1 MMRPARTLLTGL
13 ALSTLLAS
21 AALASG
27 EPDPGEASPAP
38 AAVAEPVSG
47 NSEAVSATDAAAAPV
62 AETSNSA
69 EQAEDTAD
77 PAGPSAAS
85 GQQTG
90 SDVTAR
96 HDADE
101 AGSSQTADV
110 QPAASGAASEAEPDA
125 SIEPAT
131 AAASEPEKPVVEQD
145 GSTVSTA
152 STTTA
157 DPVAGEAAEEQPEQA
172 TAGQEPAAQASDSLA
187 ITDPGVDDQAEPE
200 PEQASTPDAPTEPQS
215 PASAEADPTNEA
227 PETAPAAA
235 AAQSGQPEQ
244 SSDTASA
251 EQTIEVSQFEPE
263 LLRLISEAQ
272 DLSDAEREALT
283 EFYKGRGDDFLWVA
297 DGTFTPRAE
306 AAMAEIRR
314 ADDWGLEASA
324 FELPDAV
331 ESSEP
336 ADVAAAELKLS
347 LAVLKYAKHARGGRM
362 DPRQLSNYID
372 REPPLLPPAEVLAGI
387 AAADAADGYLR
398 GLHPQHP
405 QFEKLRQAWL
415 DLRNGKLP
423 AEDAEEDVT
432 SKSRAKRKSR
442 ETNSAESKMR
452 KLLYNME
459 QWRWMPEDL
468 GQFYVWANIPEFTL
482 RVVKDGKTV
491 FTERLVVGKADTQTP
506 IFSDEMETIVFHP
519 FWGVPN
525 SIKVKE
531 ILPGLIRGTNVLARN
546 DLRIQYRG
554 RDIDPWSV
562 DWTRTDI
569 RNFHVYQPPG
579 GKNVLGVV
587 KFLFPNKH
595 AVYMHDTPT
604 KNLFSASQRTF
615 SHGCMRVRNPL
626 KFAEVLLAYDKG
638 WSEGRVLSLVR
649 NGPRNNHV
657 NVESKIP
664 VHITYFTAWVD
675 EDGKVRTWPDV
686 YGHEK
691 RIQMGLEGKAHLIAK
706 TKEDLGAVQAEV
718 VGRLAETRP
727 TWSSPSYS
735 SSRQPDWARRAFGH

>member
-1 MMRPARTLLTGL
+1 M
-13 ALSTLLAS
+13 
-21 AALASG
+21 
-27 EPDPGEASPAP
+27 
-38 AAVAEPVSG
+38 AEPVSG
-47 NSEAVSATDAAAAPV
+47 TSEAVSATGAAAAPD
-62 AETSNSA
+62 AGESNSA
-69 EQAEDTAD
+69 EQTASAEPAVPSTA
-77 PAGPSAAS
+77 SE
-85 GQQTG
+85 QQTE
-90 SDVTAR
+90 SVDVTAGGE
-96 HDADE
+96 ADE

-110 QPAASGAASEAEPDA
+110 QPAASDVASEA
-125 SIEPAT
+125 
-131 AAASEPEKPVVEQD
+131 KPEQD
-145 GSTVSTA
+145 GSTASTA
-152 STTTA
+152 STEAA
-157 DPVAGEAAEEQPEQA
+157 DPVATEAAEEPPEQA
-172 TAGQEPAAQASDSLA
+172 TAAQEPAAEVPDSVA

-200 PEQASTPDAPTEPQS
+200 PEQASAPDAPAEPQS
-215 PASAEADPTNEA
+215 PTSAEADPTDGAHES
-227 PETAPAAA
+227 APAAA
-235 AAQSGQPEQ
+235 AQSEQPEQ
-244 SSDTASA
+244 PEQPSDTASA
-251 EQTIEVSQFEPE
+251 EQTTEVSQFEPE

-283 EFYKGRGDDFLWVA
+283 GFYQGRGDDLLWVA

-314 ADDWGLEASA
+314 AEDWGLEASA
-324 FELPDAV
+324 FELPAALQ
-331 ESSEP
+331 SGEP

-362 DPRQLSNYID
+362 DPRRLSNYID
-372 REPPLLPPAEVLAGI
+372 REPPLLPPSEVLAGI

-415 DLRNGKLP
+415 NLRDGKLP

-432 SKSRAKRKSR
+432 SKSRAKKKSR
-442 ETNSAESKMR
+442 ETGSAESKMR

-468 GQFYVWANIPEFTL
+468 GQFHVWANIPEFTL

-491 FTERLVVGKADTQTP
+491 FAERLVVGKADTQTP

-531 ILPGLIRGTNVLARN
+531 ILPGLVRGTNVLARN
-546 DLRIQYRG
+546 DLRIQHRG
-554 RDIDPWSV
+554 RDIDPRSV
-562 DWTRTDI
+562 DWRRTDI

-604 KNLFSASQRTF
+604 KNLFNASQRTF

-638 WSEGRVLSLVR
+638 WSESRVVSLVK

-657 NVESKIP
+657 NIESKIP
-664 VHITYFTAWVD
+664 VHMTYFTAWVD
-675 EDGKVRTWPDV
+675 DDGTVKTWPDV

-691 RIQMGLEGKAHLIAK
+691 RIQMGLEGKAHLISKA
-706 TKEDLGAVQAEV
+706 KEDLGAVQAEV
-718 VGRLAETRP
+718 VGRLAETQP